1 MANGDAAASAGA
13 AEDVAQ
19 TQSETAAGRE
29 TSLSIFYGIDS
40 SAGEYSHGVGADEAI
55 NIIEEGDQVSNDDF
69 GLSSTEISMNPMHS
83 TINSMDMNMELNAL
97 QIHAF
102 LVRNESSLMPTT
114 DASAH
119 ASSLVQ
125 QQEQVQEEPLQLTPS
140 TKQADSSSRNEPQ
153 TSLVEPPFAGEP
165 SNAYDASRDVVY
177 YSRRQDKIKQIRSHP
192 IVAAVSL
199 DGRTITCK
207 CGRNVRLN
215 PPWYILKFEQHVVSR
230 NCTFLR
236 KKTTSKPTAAYKS
249 YQTSAKALLPPTSS
263 TLASNP
269 TESPVDPLEKDQS
282 QQQGMGEND
291 LSCLEILDQ
300 DIASNETQES
310 AAAKDK
316 EISPDSAPSAEQKE
330 VSAEDAD
337 SKCYRLKPLAE
348 VLAADFQT
356 TVELAFEPPP
366 EIDSKELLQEY
377 EAAVALKS
385 HPHFSRITPDG
396 RFIEC
401 KCSRLVILTQAWEIS
416 KFLEHVACKQKLE
429 KRRKVINA
437 LKAPKKRVAAT
448 TKRPASEARIVPDTN
463 SFRSK
468 KKSFPREIR
477 WDAVHIHGLIPCPGL
492 RDEKMSAF
500 VAAAVQLTGGSR
512 PRHKIAQ
519 EMFPHLFT
527 SGETSKINA
536 KLSPEERIALHDAVE
551 SEALWFIDKDGNS
564 IRSLECSGMID
575 VRKDETVCASCSSLR
590 SNASL
595 RTAASTTLKKAK
607 TPRNPLNRKF
617 GSTRAFSM
625 LESEFNMD
633 EEYARTLRD
642 LSLAEI
648 ADDSV
653 LNMWF
658 DMGEMGIEGAFDS
671 HPALIGLIESM
682 VTLKDKERR
691 GVGMQNMNYSDHLD
705 NFMRSISDLSMEA
718 CEFFQHHLC
727 GRKQKMLLTRKRKL
741 PTPSNPLISQSLRKS
756 FATDNST
763 SDQQHEILYDAAALG
778 QAENFDNLL
787 DGSGGGMMPTL
798 SITDMHDVDLSSFS
812 TTTAMTTASD
822 HNQRDDG
829 QSMSAAEDI
838 LRSRSPIA
846 NDENV
851 TEYQTTTDDANDND
865 DELDGD
871 SSSFTT
877 VETPTTAAALDPRS
891 LDQVP
896 CSGLR
901 DEKVQM
907 YVMQAVQIIGG
918 GRPKYVIAK
927 ELFPQVFT
935 DEKKVKMVEKL
946 NEEQKHILQDAVFSE
961 CLWRVD
967 KLGKCVR
974 SLRCHRTVDSSAKAG
989 ACRAC
994 HDLKSVANFRSVLSR
1009 AKAPKNLEN
1018 VKFVPSIYTESDP
1031 FLRKLSKNN
1040 SFRALYQV
1048 VKEQRTAEEK
1058 KKAAFWLKCARM
1070 GLFGHFRTHPVFEGL
1085 IGSMV
1090 EIKDKERRGVGKQNM
1105 QYSRPL
1111 DDFMNAFSAISME
1124 AFEIFASQ
1132 FCGRTIRSQK
1142 VKKRKVH
1149 NIYDQNMA
1157 DMVVS
1162 QDERADMG
1170 SNGLGSG
1177 HDHHPLLVAP
1187 EDLLVGR
1194 TMSTSEM
1201 EENQRFMDRMLDEVR
1216 LSAGHE
1222 RDSSDNNQLDP
1233 QTYLDAA
1240 GVLI

>member
-1 MANGDAAASAGA
+1 MANGDAAS
-13 AEDVAQ
+13 AEDAAQ
-19 TQSETAAGRE
+19 TQSETAAGRDL
-29 TSLSIFYGIDS
+29 SLFYAMDGP
-40 SAGEYSHGVGADEAI
+40 AGEYPHGVGADEAI

-102 LVRNESSLMPTT
+102 LVRNESSLAEAT
-114 DASAH
+114 AN
-119 ASSLVQ
+119 ASSLVPHQEQAQSEQ
-125 QQEQVQEEPLQLTPS
+125 QQQPLQQPPATEL
-140 TKQADSSSRNEPQ
+140 ADSSSHSEAKAP
-153 TSLVEPPFAGEP
+153 LIEP
-165 SNAYDASRDVVY
+165 SFASGSSNVYDASRDVVY
-177 YSRRQDKIKQIRSHP
+177 YSRREDKIKQIRSHP
-192 IVAAVSL
+192 IVAAISL
-199 DGRTITCK
+199 DGRMITCK

-236 KKTTSKPTAAYKS
+236 TPKPTAANKS
-249 YQTSAKALLPPTSS
+249 SQPSPKQLPPSS
-263 TLASNP
+263 SAIPASSSVGS
-269 TESPVDPLEKDQS
+269 TRGPLDKDQS
-282 QQQGMGEND
+282 QQQGTGEND

-300 DIASNETQES
+300 DVASNGDQER
-310 AAAKDK
+310 AAAKAK
-316 EISPDSAPSAEQKE
+316 GNSIKSARAEQMEE
-330 VSAEDAD
+330 VSTEDD
-337 SKCYRLKPLAE
+337 DPTSYRLRSLAE
-348 VLAADFQT
+348 VLAADFET

-366 EIDSKELLQEY
+366 DIDSKELLQEY

-416 KFLEHVACKQKLE
+416 KFLEHVASKQKLA
-429 KRRKVINA
+429 KRRKVTA
-437 LKAPKKRVAAT
+437 VLKPPKKKPAAVVAKVSAPEPRHVT
-448 TKRPASEARIVPDTN
+448 DTN
-463 SFRSK
+463 TFRAK
-468 KKSFPREIR
+468 KKSFPREIH
-477 WDAVHIHGLIPCPGL
+477 WDAVHVHGLIPCPGL

-519 EMFPHLFT
+519 EMFPQLFT
-527 SGETSKINA
+527 TGEPTKITA

-564 IRSLECSGMID
+564 IRSLHCSGMVD
-575 VRKDETVCASCSSLR
+575 ARKGETVCVSCTSLR

-633 EEYARTLRD
+633 EEHARTLRD
-642 LSLAEI
+642 LSLADI

-741 PTPSNPLISQSLRKS
+741 PTPSNALISQSLRKP
-756 FATDNST
+756 FATEA
-763 SDQQHEILYDAAALG
+763 QQHELLYDAAALS
-778 QAENFDNLL
+778 QTETFDNLL

-812 TTTAMTTASD
+812 TSTAMATGSD
-822 HNQRDDG
+822 VD
-829 QSMSAAEDI
+829 QSMSGAEDT
-838 LRSRSPIA
+838 LQTRVSVT
-846 NDENV
+846 DDGNV
-851 TEYQTTTDDANDND
+851 TEYQTTTDDANDNEVEND
-865 DELDGD
+865 AE
-871 SSSFTT
+871 SSSLST
-877 VETPTTAAALDPRS
+877 VEAPLTVAAPAPKLLDH
-891 LDQVP
+891 VP
-896 CSGLR
+896 CCGLR
-901 DEKVQM
+901 DDKVQL
-907 YVMQAVQIIGG
+907 YVTQAVQIIGG
-918 GRPKYVIAK
+918 SRPKYVIAK

-935 DEKKVKMVEKL
+935 DEKKVKIVEKL
-946 NEEQKHILQDAVFSE
+946 NDDQKHILQDAVFSE

-974 SLRCHRTVDSSAKAG
+974 SLRCHRTVDSLAKAG

-994 HDLKSVANFRSVLSR
+994 QDLKSVANFRSVLSR

-1018 VKFVPSIYTESDP
+1018 VKFVPSVYTESDP
-1031 FLRKLSKNN
+1031 FLRKLSKNS

-1048 VKEQRTAEEK
+1048 VKEQATADEK

-1085 IGSMV
+1085 IESMV

-1149 NIYDQNMA
+1149 SIYDPNMA
-1157 DMVVS
+1157 GMEVVP
-1162 QDERADMG
+1162 QDERADDLN
-1170 SNGLGSG
+1170 SSSLDPG
-1177 HDHHPLLVAP
+1177 HDHHQLMVAP

-1216 LSAGHE
+1216 LSGGHE
-1222 RDSSDNNQLDP
+1222 RDSTDNSQLDP